1 MNLLRK
7 LFGGANSAGSK
18 DYDYYV
24 IQKRQG
30 GIYGRW
36 ETIEDNLPDFM
47 DSATGFATYS
57 EGNDTTLRCMGVKKF
72 GDREIKKQLWVHF
85 SREDTEEE
93 IEERKNRTGKKN
105 KDEDSLEKYLL
116 IMREIKADE
125 RGKSEKEIE
134 IERLRSGKE
143 LGMIQD
149 FYEKYYDM
157 YTSLASQNGEA
168 NKYTVWQ
175 QGIHEISEVGKEI
188 VKELRGGGKDD
199 SQDEDEKGEETA
211 NFEDYKRKALPPP
224 ASQEKSNNNGADKG
238 KPGAALLLMAK
249 YIENNGRPL
258 SFLETIAITFPKT
271 YTALASVKS
280 LEELLEKLKPF
291 KNKLPVLGTE
301 EAKVW
306 LGGML
311 EIILNQGTSEP
322 AENEKP
328 AENDNPVPEKTGAEV
343 ELDIKGE

>member
-7 LFGGANSAGSK
+7 LLGGANSAGSK
-18 DYDYYV
+18 DYDYYT

-36 ETIEDNLPDFM
+36 ETIEDQLPDFM

-57 EGNDTTLRCMGVKKF
+57 EGTDTSLRCMGVKKF
-72 GDREIKKQLWVHF
+72 GDREIKKQLWIHF

-93 IEERKNRTGKKN
+93 IEERKSRTGKKDKKEDDLERYLRILN
-105 KDEDSLEKYLL
+105 TAKDE
-116 IMREIKADE
+116 E
-125 RGKSEKEIE
+125 RGKLENMMGMMNTFYQNQYE
-134 IERLRSGKE
+134 LMSG
-143 LGMIQD
+143 L
-149 FYEKYYDM
+149 
-157 YTSLASQNGEA
+157 SQQGSEA

-188 VKELRGGGKDD
+188 VKELRIDKDD
-199 SQDEDEKGEETA
+199 SQDEDENGEGPA
-211 NFEDYKRKALPPP
+211 SFEDYKRKALPPA
-224 ASQEKSNNNGADKG
+224 ASTEKNKNNAADKG

-249 YIENNGRPL
+249 YIENNGSPL

-271 YTALASVKS
+271 YTALSSMKS
-280 LEELLEKLKPF
+280 LEELFEKLKPF

-306 LGGML
+306 LGDML
-311 EIILNQGTSEP
+311 EIILNQDTSEP

-328 AENDNPVPEKTGAEV
+328 ASKENENSASEKMGTEV
-343 ELDIKGE
+343 ESDIKGD

>member
-7 LFGGANSAGSK
+7 LLGGANSAGSK

-36 ETIEDNLPDFM
+36 ETIEDQLPDFM

-57 EGNDTTLRCMGVKKF
+57 EGTDTTLRCLGVKKF
-72 GDREIKKQLWVHF
+72 GDREIKKQLWIHF

-105 KDEDSLEKYLL
+105 KDEDSLEKYLR
-116 IMREIKADE
+116 IMKEIKADE

-143 LGMIQD
+143 LGMIQE

-157 YTSLASQNGEA
+157 YTSLALQNGEA

-188 VKELRGGGKDD
+188 VKELRGGRDD
-199 SQDEDEKGEETA
+199 SEDEDEKGEETA
-211 NFEDYKRKALPPP
+211 SFEDYKRRALPP
-224 ASQEKSNNNGADKG
+224 ASQDKNGADKG

-249 YIENNGRPL
+249 YIENNGSPL

-280 LEELLEKLKPF
+280 LEELLEKLKLF
-291 KNKLPVLGTE
+291 KEKLPVLGTE

-311 EIILNQGTSEP
+311 EIILNQGTEP
-322 AENEKP
+322 AGKP
-328 AENDNPVPEKTGAEV
+328 DENDNSVPEKQAQRLNQTLKETEAET
-343 ELDIKGE
+343 

>member
-7 LFGGANSAGSK
+7 LLGVANSAGAK

-36 ETIEDNLPDFM
+36 ETIEDQLPDFM

-57 EGNDTTLRCMGVKKF
+57 DGNDTTLRCLGVKKF

-93 IEERKNRTGKKN
+93 IEERKSRAGKKN
-105 KDEDSLEKYLL
+105 KDKDEDSLDKYLR
-116 IMREIKADE
+116 IMREAKAE
-125 RGKSEKEIE
+125 EKGKSEKELE
-134 IERLRSGKE
+134 IEKLRSERE

-149 FYEKYYDM
+149 FYEKYFAL
-157 YTSLASQNGEA
+157 YTTLGSQNGEA

-188 VKELRGGGKDD
+188 VKELRGGGDDEGEDNKKD
-199 SQDEDEKGEETA
+199 ETA
-211 NFEDYKRKALPPP
+211 SFEEYKIKALPP
-224 ASQEKSNNNGADKG
+224 ASQEGPKNNRTDKS

-249 YIENNGRPL
+249 YIEANGSPA
-258 SFLETIAITFPKT
+258 SYLETIAISFPKS
-271 YTALASVKS
+271 YTALASMKNP
-280 LEELLEKLKPF
+280 EELLEKLKPF
-291 KNKLPVLGTE
+291 ETRLPALGTE
-301 EAKVW
+301 EARVW
-306 LGGML
+306 LAGMIEL
-311 EIILNQGTSEP
+311 ILNQDTSEP
-322 AENEKP
+322 AEKP
-328 AENDNPVPEKTGAEV
+328 VENDNPVPEKTGAEV
-343 ELDIKGE
+343 ESDIKGD